1 MRSAGNILT
10 RDRIAGVVIVLFS
23 LAVMWEDRALPL
35 GTFHTPGPGYLP
47 MVLAVILAATGILVI
62 LGGGDSPPL
71 TALSW
76 TEGKHA
82 LGILVGCAFTAL
94 ALERLG
100 YRLTVIILVAF
111 LLSVVERKRP
121 PVVVVAAL
129 GLSLGTFYLFSN
141 LLKVPLPLGPGRF

>member
-1 MRSAGNILT
+1 MMLT
-10 RDRIAGVVIVLFS
+10 RDRVAGIVIILFS
-23 LAVMWEDRALPL
+23 LTVMWEDRALPL
-35 GTFHTPGPGYLP
+35 GTFHNPGPGYMP
-47 MVLAVILAATGILVI
+47 MVLAIILTAMGILVI

-76 TEGKHA
+76 AEGKHA
-82 LGILVGCAFTAL
+82 LGILAACAFTAL

-111 LLSVVERKRP
+111 LLWVVERKRP

>member
-1 MRSAGNILT
+1 MLT
-10 RDRIAGVVIVLFS
+10 RDRVAGGVIVLFS

-35 GTFHTPGPGYLP
+35 GTFHNPGPGYMP
-47 MVLAVILAATGILVI
+47 MVLAVILTALGILVTF
-62 LGGGDSPPL
+62 GGGDSPPL

-76 TEGKHA
+76 AERKHA
-82 LGILVGCAFTAL
+82 LGILAACAFTAL

-111 LLSVVERKRP
+111 LLWVIERKRP
-121 PVVVVAAL
+121 VAVLVAAF
-129 GLSLGTFYLFSN
+129 GLSLGTFYLFSD